1 MPPDPYTPLSVSWR
15 RWNRQSG
22 NGRVA
27 ESTAYL
33 NWLDPYVQVGLV
45 DASNLTT

>member
-1 MPPDPYTPLSVSWR
+1 
-15 RWNRQSG
+15 
-22 NGRVA
+22 VA
-27 ESTAYL
+27 ESTGYV